1 MKRSRCRRV
10 SEEEKDGMP
19 ESKADDHNV
28 SRRDRHL
35 AAAGKAYR
43 ELCWK
48 AQYDI
53 RDMRRDS

>member
-1 MKRSRCRRV
+1 
-10 SEEEKDGMP
+10 MP
-19 ESKADDHNV
+19 ESELDNHQK
-28 SRRDRHL
+28 DRHL
-35 AAAGKAYR
+35 ADAGKAYR

>member
-1 MKRSRCRRV
+1 
-10 SEEEKDGMP
+10 MP

-35 AAAGKAYR
+35 AAAGKACR

-53 RDMRRDS
+53 RDMRRQRKNPDG